1 MRKCFISILAV
12 GCCLLS
18 FSGIAQSDSKANATP
33 TPVSKSEAD
42 WQKELTPMQF
52 NVLRNKGTERAFSGA
67 YWDHHAKGIYQ
78 CAGCRQPLFTSDTKF
93 ESGTGWPSFYKPIN
107 PKAIAI
113 IKDTSYGMIREE
125 AVCSLCHGHLG
136 HLFDDG
142 PQPTGLRYCMNSAA
156 LKFEKTK

>member
-12 GCCLLS
+12 GYCLLS
-18 FSGIAQSDSKANATP
+18 FSGIAQSDAKPHATP
-33 TPVSKSEAD
+33 TPISKSEAD

-52 NVLRNKGTERAFSGA
+52 NVLRNKDTERAFSGE

-125 AVCSLCHGHLG
+125 AVCSRCHGHLG